1 MVLNIQHGIN
11 EPATYIFFFIGMLKT
26 HDYSGRF
33 APFKGWPS

>member
-11 EPATYIFFFIGMLKT
+11 EPATYMFFFISMFKM
-26 HDYSGRF
+26 HHYSRTF